1 MPKFLS
7 IFAIA
12 SALGSSAG
20 AQTASCQTDDPN
32 CQGYATF
39 GPASVDRC
47 ISVRGETSADFC
59 QQVGDSQRLFIHSG
73 DQYCAVFGS
82 DPVPAQ
88 CDLHWITVTEPE

>member
-7 IFAIA
+7 MFAIA
-12 SALGSSAG
+12 SALGSSAV
-20 AQTASCQTDDPN
+20 AQTASCQTDDPS

-47 ISVRGETSADFC
+47 ISIRGETSTDFC
-59 QQVGDSQRLFIHSG
+59 QQVGDTQRILIHPG

-82 DPVPAQ
+82 DPVPDD
-88 CDLHWITVTEPE
+88 CVLHPITVTEPE